1 MMSTSQTVVWPSD
14 WGILGTGTPLAGE
27 ARPIWPTPPL
37 SPRPRSCMCGGLTKL
52 FSEKRG
58 EAE

>member
-1 MMSTSQTVVWPSD
+1 MMSTSQTVVWPD
-14 WGILGTGTPLAGE
+14 DTPLAGD
-27 ARPIWPTPPL
+27 AALDRATPPL
-37 SPRPRSCMCGGLTKL
+37 SPHPCAVVCGGLTKL

>member
-1 MMSTSQTVVWPSD
+1 MMSTSQTVVWPD
-14 WGILGTGTPLAGE
+14 DTPLAGE

-37 SPRPRSCMCGGLTKL
+37 SPRPRARVCGGLTKL

>member
-37 SPRPRSCMCGGLTKL
+37 SPRPPRDCAGGLTKI